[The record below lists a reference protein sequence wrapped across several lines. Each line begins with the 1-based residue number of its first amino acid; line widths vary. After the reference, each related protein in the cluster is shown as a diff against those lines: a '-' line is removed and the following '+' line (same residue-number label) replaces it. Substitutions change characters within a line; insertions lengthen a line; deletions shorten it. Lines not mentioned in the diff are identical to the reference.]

1 MNEQSSATIEEM
13 SRLLTEAEVCNYL
26 RIRPRQ
32 LYTWRMEGLM
42 PYFKIGK
49 AVRFR
54 KADIDAALATLRIGG

>member
-1 MNEQSSATIEEM
+1 MNEQSSATLEE

>member
-1 MNEQSSATIEEM
+1 MNEQSSATFEE

-54 KADIDAALATLRIGG
+54 KADIDSALATLRIGG

>member
-1 MNEQSSATIEEM
+1 MNEQSSATLEE

-32 LYTWRMEGLM
+32 LYTWRMEGLV

>member
-1 MNEQSSATIEEM
+1 MNEQSSANIEE
-13 SRLLTEAEVCNYL
+13 SRLLTEAEACNYL

>member
-32 LYTWRMEGLM
+32 LYTWRMEGLV